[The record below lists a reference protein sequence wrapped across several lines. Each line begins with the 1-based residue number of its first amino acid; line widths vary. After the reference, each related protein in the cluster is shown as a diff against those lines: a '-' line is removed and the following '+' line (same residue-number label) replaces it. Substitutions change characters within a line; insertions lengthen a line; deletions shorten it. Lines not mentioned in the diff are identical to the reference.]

1 MMDIYYL
8 SSKGEKLN
16 LVKWPYR
23 IQTSDVINYKKSC
36 VYAITLH
43 GKKIARFDTSL
54 SEKGATLTVSARN
67 MEAYYEALN
76 YFFDVV
82 EADVVNLT
90 PGKLYV
96 NGQYMQCYISG
107 SKKTEWECGCNWL
120 DNKITILS
128 DNPTWIRE
136 ETIIYERKSRPETGF
151 LDYPY
156 DYRYDYTPNLN
167 SVFLE
172 NTEVAPCDIKMVIQ
186 GPCLNPEICIGENK
200 YQVMTELSS
209 YEYIVLNTSER
220 TAYKVS
226 YNGAISNVW
235 GSLNSDYD
243 NFKKVPGGK
252 HIVTTNG
259 NFKVQI
265 TAYISRSE
273 PRWI

>member
-1 MMDIYYL
+1 MLEKIIYRNHSGEEIKSAEGGIYVNENDLRDHEWSHLESSGKIVEFYRGIVKKTIPLIVIADGDAEGVRIKNELL
-8 SSKGEKLN
+8 SIAEK
-16 LVKWPYR
+16 
-23 IQTSDVINYKKSC
+23 DVISVKPGKIIIGDFYMTGYITESKKSK
-36 VYAITLH
+36 YLYSNKYT
-43 GKKIARFDTSL
+43 
-54 SEKGATLTVSARN
+54 E
-67 MEAYYEALN
+67 Y
-76 YFFDVV
+76 
-82 EADVVNLT
+82 NL
-90 PGKLYV
+90 KFV
-96 NGQYMQCYISG
+96 
-107 SKKTEWECGCNWL
+107 
-120 DNKITILS
+120 S
-128 DNPTWIRE
+128 DNPFWITE
-136 ETIIYERKSRPETGF
+136 STIIYERKSRPETGF

-200 YQVMTELSS
+200 HQVMTELSS

-235 GSLNSDYD
+235 GSLNRDYD

>member
-1 MMDIYYL
+1 MIEVMYI
-8 SSKGEKLN
+8 SSN
-16 LVKWPYR
+16 
-23 IQTSDVINYKKSC
+23 
-36 VYAITLH
+36 
-43 GKKIARFDTSL
+43 GKKFNLIGDKMRATNGRFHKYSWKENVEKRECGDDLIEFIKEANTYSLTLSLRGVL
-54 SEKGATLTVSARN
+54 SERMIL
-67 MEAYYEALN
+67 
-76 YFFDVV
+76 
-82 EADVVNLT
+82 
-90 PGKLYV
+90 
-96 NGQYMQCYISG
+96 
-107 SKKTEWECGCNWL
+107 L
-120 DNKITILS
+120 DNLRDAFENDIIKKRPGRIYFGGWYIECFIKESDTAVSGIKNNWSSDDIKIYCPKS
-128 DNPTWIRE
+128 FWIRE

-186 GPCLNPEICIGENK
+186 GPCLNPEVRTGDNK
-200 YQVMTELSS
+200 YQIMTKLSS

-220 TAYKVS
+220 TVYKVS

-235 GSLNSDYD
+235 GSLNRDYD

-265 TAYISRSE
+265 TAYLSRSE

>member
-1 MMDIYYL
+1 MMEIYYL
-8 SSKGEKLN
+8 NAKGEKLN
-16 LVKWPYR
+16 LTEWPYR
-23 IQTSDVINYKKSC
+23 IQTGDILNYKKPYIFSQ
-36 VYAITLH
+36 
-43 GKKIARFDTSL
+43 TSYGGEIL
-54 SEKGATLTVSARN
+54 GFNPELVEKNITLTVSAKSIA
-67 MEAYYEALN
+67 EYYAALN
-76 YFFDVV
+76 HFYDVV
-82 EADVVNLT
+82 DYDVVNLI

-96 NGQYMQCYISG
+96 NGQYMRCFIFG
-107 SKKTEWECGCNWL
+107 SEKTEWEYGCNWL
-120 DNKITILS
+120 DNAIAIVSGTAV
-128 DNPTWIRE
+128 WIAE
-136 ETIIYERKSRPETGF
+136 STIIYERKSRPETGF

-235 GSLNSDYD
+235 GSLNRDYD